1 MRMHNHTPEQTR
13 GRTKKG
19 HPLTKVFNV
28 THVYKAMTE
37 AIFDEDYRTK
47 LQESCTIQSKPQQT
61 FTLKGRRSTVSLDFH
76 SKMQCA
82 AMRGNWVLK
91 TLKDVDLLR
100 PQCTRNDFT
109 NNNLIMIFTVYY
121 DVL

>member
-1 MRMHNHTPEQTR
+1 MKIIKSSYKKAALYSQNHR
-13 GRTKKG
+13 KR
-19 HPLTKVFNV
+19 L
-28 THVYKAMTE
+28 
-37 AIFDEDYRTK
+37 
-47 LQESCTIQSKPQQT
+47 L
-61 FTLKGRRSTVSLDFH
+61 LKGKRSTVSLDFH
-76 SKMQCA
+76 SIILCA